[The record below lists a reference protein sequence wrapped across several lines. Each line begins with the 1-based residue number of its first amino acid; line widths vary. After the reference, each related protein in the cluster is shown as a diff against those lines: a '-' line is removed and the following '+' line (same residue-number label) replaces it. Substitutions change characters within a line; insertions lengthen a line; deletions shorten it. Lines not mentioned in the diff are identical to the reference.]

1 MVNKKNRRFKDD
13 IKKTFIIYALI
24 PVVIVSFCSYV
35 ISYSIWYRTLVD
47 RNRRINSEVS
57 GRIETVL
64 SAYMKKAYD
73 SSLEDEI
80 IQCIL
85 LSRESSRQE
94 SSSRQNSV
102 IYEDYY
108 NFVNSMDIH
117 CKFYIFDH
125 TLTPILASSK
135 KLPEYARPQNAFA
148 LGIGRKMLDT
158 PDEVALVREIYD
170 PDSRQIFSV
179 GKAVV
184 HDGKI
189 IGYITFDLDETDL
202 TRIISENF
210 SINVVVTDQFVN
222 VISSTNALLI
232 NKFGKLE
239 NDFKNKSG
247 VEIKSANDNYY
258 ITKSD
263 ILNNNISIYTITS
276 IGYFSSIYLIVGIL
290 LIILFLMLAVTMYF
304 SARRIAGSKTKAIDE
319 IIKAIENVRN
329 GDLDTHLSIHTN
341 DEFQIIADSYNQMLV
356 DIKNLIEVNRE
367 KARQSVLS
375 EIKQLESQFNP
386 HFLFNTLEMI
396 KYMMKM
402 DPASV
407 NKIIQS
413 LSALLRYSIS
423 NSNSEVTLGE
433 DIEYTKNYLFIQKHR
448 FGKQF
453 DYTISV
459 GEAADECIVPK
470 LIVQPIIE
478 NAVKY
483 GFEKKKS
490 LCVKIRA
497 NFVEDKLVI
506 VIFDDG
512 NGMEPDVLE
521 EIRQILKQGKNS
533 TAHIGLFNVHRRIQ
547 LIYGDNYGIELMSE
561 KHQGTMVKIILPISR
576 SGGEYAGSVDEYAEG
591 IDC

>member
-1 MVNKKNRRFKDD
+1 MNRNKNRRFKDD

-24 PVVIVSFCSYV
+24 PIVIVSFCSYI
-35 ISYSIWYRTLVD
+35 ISYSIWYRTLVN
-47 RNRRINSEVS
+47 RNRQINSEVS
-57 GRIETVL
+57 GRIEQVL
-64 SAYMKKAYD
+64 SAYIKKAYEYA
-73 SSLEDEI
+73 SGGEIVQWILMYGKAGTLENT
-80 IQCIL
+80 
-85 LSRESSRQE
+85 SRNSSR
-94 SSSRQNSV
+94 
-102 IYEDYY
+102 IYEHLYS
-108 NFVNSMDIH
+108 FVNSMDIH
-117 CKFYIFDH
+117 CNFFVFDH

-135 KLPEYARPQNAFA
+135 KLPEYARPENAFV
-148 LGIGRKMLDT
+148 LGIGRKMADT
-158 PDEVALVREIYD
+158 PDQVALVREIYD

-184 HDGKI
+184 HNSEM
-189 IGYITFDLDETDL
+189 IGYITFDLDQADL

-210 SINVVVTDQFVN
+210 STNVVVTDQYSN
-222 VISSTNALLI
+222 VISSTNALLT

-247 VEIKSANDNYY
+247 IEIKSLNDKYY

-263 ILNNNISIYTITS
+263 ILDNNISIYTITS
-276 IGYFSSIYLIVGIL
+276 IGYFSSIYLIVGVL
-290 LIILFLMLAVTMYF
+290 LIILFMMLAVTLYF
-304 SARRIAGSKTKAIDE
+304 SASRIAGSKTKAIDE
-319 IIKAIENVRN
+319 IIRGIENVRN
-329 GDLDTHLSIHTN
+329 GDLDTHLSINTN
-341 DEFQIIADSYNQMLV
+341 DEFQIIAESYNQMLV
-356 DIKNLIEVNRE
+356 DIKDLIEVNKE

-386 HFLFNTLEMI
+386 HFLFNTLEMV
-396 KYMMKM
+396 KYMAKI
-402 DPASV
+402 DPSSV

-413 LSALLRYSIS
+413 LSAILRYSIS

-453 DYTISV
+453 DYSISV
-459 GEAADECIVPK
+459 EQAAEECIVPK

-483 GFEKKKS
+483 GFEKKRS
-490 LCVKIRA
+490 ICVKIRA

-512 NGMEPDVLE
+512 NGMEPEVLE

-547 LIYGDNYGIELMSE
+547 LIYGDQYGIELMSE
-561 KHQGTMVKIILPISR
+561 KQQGTMVKIILPINR
-576 SGGEYAGSVDEYAEG
+576 SGSEYAGSVDEYAEG